1 MRRLVLILVIMIA
14 IIQFMPA
21 SVEMGTSGGSV
32 SADLLLV
39 MSDVRKMEFGL
50 SSSPVDDRNS
60 PNPISTVVLEGTLD
74 SEVQILTGSG
84 TVYAYW
90 DIASIDPVRIS
101 VAISNVDGHYEM
113 IGSSAGTGEE
123 PHLLNWCCYSD
134 IDGIRHYVGYNGAPT
149 GSGMPLVAS
158 LDAANDDYKNYGGSF
173 VIYDNTGSAY
183 SYARTGSEELEF
195 LTSNAYPSDSG
206 VPADQYIG
214 TIMLSLEVL

>member
-84 TVYAYW
+84 TVHAYW

>member
-1 MRRLVLILVIMIA
+1 MRRLVLMLVIMIA

-21 SVEMGTSGGSV
+21 SVSGESV

-60 PNPISTVVLEGTLD
+60 PNPISAVELEGTLD
-74 SEVQILTGSG
+74 SEAQVLTGSG
-84 TVYAYW
+84 TVHAYW

-101 VAISNVDGHYEM
+101 VEISNVYGHYEM

-123 PHLLNWCCYSD
+123 SHLLNWCCYSD
-134 IDGIRHYVGYNGAPT
+134 IDGIRHYVGYNGSQ
-149 GSGMPLVAS
+149 GSSGSPLIGPLNPK
-158 LDAANDDYKNYGGSF
+158 LDEFAGYDGSF
-173 VIYDNTGSAY
+173 VIYDNEGSAY
-183 SYARTGSEELEF
+183 SYARTGSEELKF
-195 LTSNAYPSDSG
+195 LTSNAYPSESG

>member
-21 SVEMGTSGGSV
+21 SVEMDTSGGSV
-32 SADLLLV
+32 SAELLLV

-84 TVYAYW
+84 TVHAYW

-101 VAISNVDGHYEM
+101 VEISNVYGHYEM

-123 PHLLNWCCYSD
+123 SHLLNWCCYSD
-134 IDGIRHYVGYNGAPT
+134 IDGIRNYVGYI
-149 GSGMPLVAS
+149 GSQGSSGSPLIGHLNPD
-158 LDAANDDYKNYGGSF
+158 LDKFYGYGGSF
-173 VIYDNTGSAY
+173 VIYDNAGSAY

-195 LTSNAYPSDSG
+195 RTSNAYPSDSG